1 MAENQEIDL
10 NAWQKLDL
18 LQDEASNE
26 GMRAIRYFSDKLQQA
41 QSNPHLR
48 VAVQAQLR
56 SNNLLPSAPEEGI
69 YPLERQETLAL
80 GGRNSTHKELKSP
93 LRRRRENDDPSN
105 GYEDHEDGSEE
116 DRRRLSDQEMPLR

>member
-18 LQDEASNE
+18 LQDEARNE
-26 GMRAIRYFSDKLQQA
+26 GMRAIRYFAHKLQQA

-48 VAVQAQLR
+48 VAMQAQLR

-69 YPLERQETLAL
+69 YSLERQETPAL
-80 GGRNSTHKELKSP
+80 GGRNSIHEELKSP

-105 GYEDHEDGSEE
+105 G
-116 DRRRLSDQEMPLR
+116 

>member
-26 GMRAIRYFSDKLQQA
+26 GMRAIRYFAHKLQQA
-41 QSNPHLR
+41 QSNLHLR

-56 SNNLLPSAPEEGI
+56 SNNLLPSAPKEGI
-69 YPLERQETLAL
+69 YSLERQETLAL
-80 GGRNSTHKELKSP
+80 GGRNSTHEELKSS
-93 LRRRRENDDPSN
+93 L
-105 GYEDHEDGSEE
+105 
-116 DRRRLSDQEMPLR
+116 

>member
-10 NAWQKLDL
+10 DPWQKLDL
-18 LQDEASNE
+18 LHDEASNE
-26 GMRAIRYFSDKLQQA
+26 VMRAIRYFAHKLQQA

-56 SNNLLPSAPEEGI
+56 NNNLLPSAPEEGI
-69 YPLERQETLAL
+69 YSLERQEMLAL

-93 LRRRRENDDPSN
+93 L
-105 GYEDHEDGSEE
+105 
-116 DRRRLSDQEMPLR
+116 

>member
-1 MAENQEIDL
+1 MAKNQEIDL

-26 GMRAIRYFSDKLQQA
+26 GMKSIRYFAHKLQQA

-48 VAVQAQLR
+48 VAMAQLH
-56 SNNLLPSAPEEGI
+56 SNNLIPSTPKEGI
-69 YPLERQETLAL
+69 YSLKRQETLAL

-93 LRRRRENDDPSN
+93 LR
-105 GYEDHEDGSEE
+105 
-116 DRRRLSDQEMPLR
+116 